1 MPYMVIYDG
10 LCNLCATGVQLLEQL
25 DRGRQF
31 CYAPMQDAS
40 TLAQWGI
47 PPEQVELGMIL
58 IDLEHPERRWQGS
71 AAIEQIAALLPGGEL
86 WLAFYRNFPG
96 LKLLGDRGYEQIR
109 DHRYEWFG
117 RRNTPYLCALLAAG
131 HRDPQQKV
139 NACALQVLHD
149 HRRCAFLSALWVYL
163 RLDSRFAF
171 EFPWGE
177 LGSSC

>member
-58 IDLEHPERRWQGS
+58 IDLEHSERRWQGS
-71 AAIEQIAALLPGGEL
+71 AAIEQIAALLPSGEV
-86 WLAFYRNFPG
+86 WLALYRNFPG
-96 LKLLGDRGYEQIR
+96 LKFLGDLGYKQIR

-117 RRNTPYLCALLAAG
+117 CRNTLY
-131 HRDPQQKV
+131 
-139 NACALQVLHD
+139 
-149 HRRCAFLSALWVYL
+149 LSAYPVCVRGQDLLVDLVDKESCSAPSSNCCTNTL
-163 RLDSRFAF
+163 R
-171 EFPWGE
+171 GN
-177 LGSSC
+177 GISSS

>member
-71 AAIEQIAALLPGGEL
+71 AAIEQIAALLPGGEV
-86 WLAFYRNFPG
+86 WLALYRNFPG
-96 LKLLGDRGYEQIR
+96 LKVLGDRGYEQIR

-117 RRNTPYLCALLAAG
+117 RRNTPYLSVYPACVSC
-131 HRDPQQKV
+131 RDPLAD
-139 NACALQVLHD
+139 N
-149 HRRCAFLSALWVYL
+149 
-163 RLDSRFAF
+163 
-171 EFPWGE
+171 P
-177 LGSSC
+177 

>member
-1 MPYMVIYDG
+1 MPYLVIYDG

-58 IDLEHPERRWQGS
+58 IDLEHPECRWQGS
-71 AAIEQIAALLPGGEL
+71 AAIEQIAALLPSGEV
-86 WLAFYRNFPG
+86 WLALYRNFPG
-96 LKLLGDRGYEQIR
+96 LKFLGDLGYKQIR

-117 RRNTPYLCALLAAG
+117 CRNTLY
-131 HRDPQQKV
+131 
-139 NACALQVLHD
+139 
-149 HRRCAFLSALWVYL
+149 LSAYPVCVRGQDLLVDLVDKESCSAPSSNCCTNTL
-163 RLDSRFAF
+163 R
-171 EFPWGE
+171 GN
-177 LGSSC
+177 GISSS

>member
-1 MPYMVIYDG
+1 MPYLVIYDG
-10 LCNLCATGVQLLEQL
+10 LCNLCATGVQLLERL

-71 AAIEQIAALLPGGEL
+71 AAIEQIAALLPSGEV
-86 WLAFYRNFPG
+86 WLALYRNFPG
-96 LKLLGDRGYEQIR
+96 LKFLGDRGYEQIR

-117 RRNTPYLCALLAAG
+117 CRNTLY
-131 HRDPQQKV
+131 
-139 NACALQVLHD
+139 
-149 HRRCAFLSALWVYL
+149 LSAYPVCVRGQDLLVDLVDKESCSAPSSNCCTNTL
-163 RLDSRFAF
+163 R
-171 EFPWGE
+171 GN
-177 LGSSC
+177 GISSS

>member
-71 AAIEQIAALLPGGEL
+71 AAIEQIAALLPSGEV
-86 WLAFYRNFPG
+86 WLALYRNFPG
-96 LKLLGDRGYEQIR
+96 LKFLGDLGYKQIR

-117 RRNTPYLCALLAAG
+117 CRNTLY
-131 HRDPQQKV
+131 
-139 NACALQVLHD
+139 
-149 HRRCAFLSALWVYL
+149 LSAYPVCVRGQDLLVDLVDKESCSAPSSNCCTNTL
-163 RLDSRFAF
+163 R
-171 EFPWGE
+171 GN
-177 LGSSC
+177 GISSS

>member
-1 MPYMVIYDG
+1 MPYLVIYDG

-25 DRGRQF
+25 DRGQRF

-71 AAIEQIAALLPGGEL
+71 AAIEQIAALLPSGEV
-86 WLAFYRNFPG
+86 WLALYRNFPG
-96 LKLLGDRGYEQIR
+96 LKFLGDLGYKQIR

-117 RRNTPYLCALLAAG
+117 CRNTLY
-131 HRDPQQKV
+131 
-139 NACALQVLHD
+139 
-149 HRRCAFLSALWVYL
+149 LSAYPVCVRGQDLLVDLVDKESCSAPSSNCCTNTL
-163 RLDSRFAF
+163 R
-171 EFPWGE
+171 GN
-177 LGSSC
+177 GISSS

>member
-31 CYAPMQDAS
+31 CYAPMQDTS

-71 AAIEQIAALLPGGEL
+71 AAIEQIAALLPSGEV
-86 WLAFYRNFPG
+86 WLALYRNFPG
-96 LKLLGDRGYEQIR
+96 LKFLGDLGYEQIR

-117 RRNTPYLCALLAAG
+117 CRNTLY
-131 HRDPQQKV
+131 
-139 NACALQVLHD
+139 
-149 HRRCAFLSALWVYL
+149 LSAYPVCVRGQDLLVDLVDKESCSAPSSNCCTNTL
-163 RLDSRFAF
+163 R
-171 EFPWGE
+171 GN
-177 LGSSC
+177 GISSS

>member
-1 MPYMVIYDG
+1 MPYMIIYDG

-71 AAIEQIAALLPGGEL
+71 AAIEQIAALLPSGEV
-86 WLAFYRNFPG
+86 WLALYRNFPG
-96 LKLLGDRGYEQIR
+96 LKFLGDLGYKQIR

-117 RRNTPYLCALLAAG
+117 CRNTLY
-131 HRDPQQKV
+131 
-139 NACALQVLHD
+139 
-149 HRRCAFLSALWVYL
+149 LSAYPVCVRGQDLLVDLVDKESCSAPSSNCCTNTL
-163 RLDSRFAF
+163 R
-171 EFPWGE
+171 GN
-177 LGSSC
+177 GISSS